1 MRCYNCH
8 VEIMG
13 KEKYCRK
20 CGTDLTALSKS
31 LVASQAKLPALFYRS
46 PVPRRVAAG
55 VGALALGMGIELLRR
70 SVLPYLQLRWAKK
83 PALPAI
89 TVDGLKD
96 MLFSRSEKSVKL
108 PKGYELHE
116 TVVYMSRVV
125 RKKN

>member
-31 LVASQAKLPALFYRS
+31 LVASQAKLPALLYRS
-46 PVPRRVAAG
+46 LVPRRIATG
-55 VGALALGMGIELLRR
+55 MSALALGIGIELLRR
-70 SVLPYLQLRWAKK
+70 NVLPYLRLRWAKK
-83 PALPAI
+83 PAIPAI